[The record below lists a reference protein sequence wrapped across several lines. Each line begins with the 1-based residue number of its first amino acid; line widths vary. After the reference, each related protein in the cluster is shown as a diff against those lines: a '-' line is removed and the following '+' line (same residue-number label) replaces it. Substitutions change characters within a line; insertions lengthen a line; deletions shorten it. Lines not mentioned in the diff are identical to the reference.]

1 MGLHAILKHKD
12 NELSWLEEAT
22 DSEIEEY
29 KDRLL
34 YIADDEHSSD
44 VHACNK
50 SVLYD
55 DMTGYQDTIQREE
68 ELKDDEFYVVLYNK
82 PVYFRGYRG
91 WWELSGAVDF
101 GVTKEN
107 IIQNVLDNKYVEGA
121 WYFTIGQ
128 MMKTTLDYQN
138 GAYNE

>member
-1 MGLHAILKHKD
+1 MALHAILKHKD

-34 YIADDEHSSD
+34 YIADDKHSSD

-82 PVYFRGYRG
+82 PEYVRG

-107 IIQNVLDNKYVEGA
+107 IIQSVLDNKYVEGA
-121 WYFTIGQ
+121 WYFTVGQ